1 MAESYEHISVDRR
14 DGIAILKVTTKRI
27 SEYEAAGELR
37 KELIDA
43 FDKEGV
49 SQAIVDMADLETM
62 SSVGYGPFVSLRLH
76 VTNAGGRVVLCNLSE
91 FINQVFTTAR
101 LLINPGSTGSRFES
115 ADTLEDAIRMLTS
128 GD

>member
-1 MAESYEHISVDRR
+1 MAAAYQHIAVERR
-14 DGIAILKVTTKRI
+14 DDIAILKLVTSRI
-27 SEYEAAGELR
+27 TEYEVAGELR

-43 FDKEGV
+43 FDKEGGSKAV
-49 SQAIVDMADLETM
+49 VDMAGLETM

-76 VTNAGGRVVLCNLSE
+76 ATNAGGRVVLCNLSE

-115 ADTLEDAIRMLTS
+115 ADTLEDAIQMLS
-128 GD
+128 GE